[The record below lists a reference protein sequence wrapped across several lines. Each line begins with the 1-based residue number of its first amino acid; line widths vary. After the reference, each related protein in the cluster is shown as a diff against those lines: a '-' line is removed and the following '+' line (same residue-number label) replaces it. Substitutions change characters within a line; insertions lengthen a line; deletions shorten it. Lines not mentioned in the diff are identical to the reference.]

1 MYAEKYKKPNVQFS
15 QNAYN
20 QMLNYTWR
28 GNVRELEHAIERAVL
43 LSRSGKIDSMD
54 LIQANG
60 TAVSGDFPAM
70 QFPAAAAAVAGS
82 GDGATFVPMHGLPAM
97 MDLEGEALFEEIGR
111 FIVDRL
117 PEPSEG
123 SDQKDVFNDIESGVV
138 LAALKRTRGNK
149 QAAANLLGLYR
160 PRLYGMIKRH
170 SLEDRV

>member
-1 MYAEKYKKPNVQFS
+1 
-15 QNAYN
+15 
-20 QMLNYTWR
+20 MLNYTWR

-43 LSRSGKIDSMD
+43 LSRSGKIENMD
-54 LIQANG
+54 LLQANG
-60 TAVSGDFPAM
+60 TAVSSEFPAM
-70 QFPAAAAAVAGS
+70 QFTAAAAGVAES
-82 GDGATFVPMHGLPAM
+82 APSFTSVSGLPSM
-97 MDLEGEALFEEIGR
+97 MNLEGAELFEEIGR

-117 PEPSEG
+117 PEPGDG

-170 SLEDRV
+170 KLEDRV

>member
-1 MYAEKYKKPNVQFS
+1 MYAEKYKKPNIQFS

-43 LSRSGKIDSMD
+43 LSRGTKIESMN
-54 LIQANG
+54 LMQANG
-60 TAVSGDFPAM
+60 TAVSGEFPSL
-70 QFPAAAAAVAGS
+70 QFTAAAAAAAGS
-82 GDGATFVPMHGLPAM
+82 GDSASFGGLASLPSM
-97 MDLEGEALFEEIGR
+97 IDLEGEELFEEIGR

-117 PEPSEG
+117 PEPTEG
-123 SDQKDVFNDIESGVV
+123 ADQKDVFNDIESGVV